1 MMNLVRQTLRRT
13 LDVNDLLLIISIALS
28 IPLRLALPLVA
39 QIVSMR
45 MNIRLTFGAQDPGN
59 SSTRP
64 IFVPS

>member
-1 MMNLVRQTLRRT
+1 MMNLVKQTLRQT

-28 IPLRLALPLVA
+28 IPLRLAVPLVA

-45 MNIRLTFGAQDPGN
+45 MNIRLTFGARDSGN

-64 IFVPS
+64 LFVPS

>member
-1 MMNLVRQTLRRT
+1 MMDLVRQTLRRT

-28 IPLRLALPLVA
+28 IPLRVAVPLVA
-39 QIVSMR
+39 QMVSTR
-45 MNIRLTFGAQDPGN
+45 MNIRLTFGAPDPGN

>member
-59 SSTRP
+59 SSARP

>member
-1 MMNLVRQTLRRT
+1 MMNLVKQTLRQT

-45 MNIRLTFGAQDPGN
+45 MNIRLTFGAQDSGN

-64 IFVPS
+64 LFVPS

>member
-1 MMNLVRQTLRRT
+1 MMNLVKQALRQT

>member
-1 MMNLVRQTLRRT
+1 MMNLVKQTLRQT

-45 MNIRLTFGAQDPGN
+45 MNIRLTFGAHDSGN

-64 IFVPS
+64 LFVPS

>member
-1 MMNLVRQTLRRT
+1 MMNLVKQALRQT

-45 MNIRLTFGAQDPGN
+45 MNIRLTFGAQGSGN

>member
-1 MMNLVRQTLRRT
+1 MMNLVKQTLRQT

-28 IPLRLALPLVA
+28 IPLRLAVPLVA

-45 MNIRLTFGAQDPGN
+45 MNIRLTFGAQDSGN

-64 IFVPS
+64 LFVPS

>member
-1 MMNLVRQTLRRT
+1 MMNLVKQTLRQT

-45 MNIRLTFGAQDPGN
+45 MNIRLTFGAQDSGS

-64 IFVPS
+64 LFVPS